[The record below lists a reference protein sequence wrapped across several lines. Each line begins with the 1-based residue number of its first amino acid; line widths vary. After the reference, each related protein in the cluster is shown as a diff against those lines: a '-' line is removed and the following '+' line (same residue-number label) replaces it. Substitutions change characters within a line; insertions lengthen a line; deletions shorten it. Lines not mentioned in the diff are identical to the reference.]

1 MHLFRSVVYRTQKQN
16 INQLNFN
23 KMKKN
28 SKNSK
33 LVKVTKKASQ
43 ILEAQKKDYHKIVG
57 KNIKKYG
64 FKKGAKEGASE
75 YRKTYGGTPR
85 QRWENAMKKAERS
98 CK

>member
-1 MHLFRSVVYRTQKQN
+1 
-16 INQLNFN
+16 
-23 KMKKN
+23 MKKN

-43 ILEAQKKDYHKIVG
+43 ILEAQKKDYRKIVS

-75 YRKTYGGTPR
+75 YRKTYGGTPKL
-85 QRWENAMKKAERS
+85 RWENAMKKAERS